1 MDKLDRIT
9 INGVAYVKEGLKD
22 PTPTPRVERLIRNAI
37 SYARDNKKEYY
48 NDLDILKAIS
58 KDQGG
63 AANDIISSL
72 LSCESLEDQK
82 EKIEFWKIWL
92 I

>member
-9 INGVAYVKEGLKD
+9 INGTVYVKEGLKD
-22 PTPTPRVERLIRNAI
+22 PVPTPRVERLIINAI
-37 SYARDNKKEYY
+37 SYAKDSKREYY
-48 NDLDILKAIS
+48 NDVDILKAIF
-58 KDQGG
+58 KDHGG
-63 AANDIISSL
+63 AAHDIISSL

-82 EKIEFWKIWL
+82 EKIEFCKIWL